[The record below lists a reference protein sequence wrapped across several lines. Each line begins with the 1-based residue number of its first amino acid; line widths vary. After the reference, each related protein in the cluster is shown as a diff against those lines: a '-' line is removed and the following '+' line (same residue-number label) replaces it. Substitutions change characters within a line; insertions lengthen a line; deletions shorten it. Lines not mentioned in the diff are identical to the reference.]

1 MEDRT
6 LEIERW
12 IGDEIGDE
20 KVKVSIRSPRER
32 DVSIPH
38 DAEDLIL
45 TVCRVMGWSVSVNK
59 QGGGEVD
66 NADA

>member
-12 IGDEIGDE
+12 VGNEE
-20 KVKVSIRSPRER
+20 EEVKVSIRSPRER

-38 DAEDLIL
+38 NAEDLIL
-45 TVCRVMGWSVSVNK
+45 TICRVMGWSVSVNK
-59 QGGGEVD
+59 EPDHAEVD
-66 NADA
+66 PGV